1 MRIRAAVNGV
11 VLARAPMD
19 LADSCNVAN
28 AIAVMQDVAEALK
41 RICPDG
47 LDVVY
52 EGVGGDLRKTILPF
66 LKPDGRMLCVGY
78 ISQYPHANQHQNG
91 TASGSTHANGQPA
104 PAGSSDNGSLLAAM
118 PPDHELMWQG
128 KTVEHGQ
135 QRVYG
140 SVWPKV
146 SLCLP
151 SDFCAIVA

>member
-1 MRIRAAVNGV
+1 MTILFLPKSPSVSSDIDDASALV
-11 VLARAPMD
+11 
-19 LADSCNVAN
+19 
-28 AIAVMQDVAEALK
+28 QDVGEALK

-78 ISQYPHANQHQNG
+78 ISQYPHTSQHQNG
-91 TASGSTHANGQPA
+91 TANGSTHASGQPA
-104 PAGSSDNGSLLAAM
+104 PAGSSADGSLLAAM

-146 SLCLP
+146 SH
-151 SDFCAIVA
+151 CAL